1 MYPDTPISHTI
12 NRDVRGTRCLRLRRM
27 RAFSF
32 QYGVCFKQKIPV
44 WKMGTLTLR
53 SSWSL
58 KISIRKSCLCILS
71 ALKVFLIDL
80 SMLLP
85 VNSSVYSWGETRK
98 QLPLAVL
105 KKPQK
110 ETKRKYRNLPWA
122 WLKLKRWSV
131 DAGGVVLSKTV
142 DTLTL
147 KEGDGTRLKTL
158 PLNGLNPLWLC
169 QQSG

>member
-85 VNSSVYSWGETRK
+85 VNSSVYCWGETRK
-98 QLPLAVL
+98 QLLLAVL

-110 ETKRKYRNLPWA
+110 ETKRKYRNLA
-122 WLKLKRWSV
+122 LGLVEAEEISV
-131 DAGGVVLSKTV
+131 DGVVLSKTV
-142 DTLTL
+142 DIFTL
-147 KEGDGTRLKTL
+147 KEGDRTRLKTL
-158 PLNGLNPLWLC
+158 PVNGLNPLWLC